1 MSGPT
6 PCEQCTTSS
15 DHSAGL
21 RTNSPHGTSFND
33 VTFSAANAQAHVRQP
48 SPHSRKLNHF

>member
-21 RTNSPHGTSFND
+21 RTNSPHGTSFSD
-33 VTFSAANAQAHVRQP
+33 VTLSSAAGASTSVRAKSNRFSQ
-48 SPHSRKLNHF
+48 L